1 MLLADHLSSHLQ
13 VRLFNVRRSF
23 SFCFTRAIVPLCHA
37 MLLFGFQLNFAE
49 GEGLG
54 SFGAAIELRSRLQ
67 QMDIELRNKGGKDGG
82 GWEQIEGAY
91 VRLPPGRAWGCVHF
105 MGGAVLG
112 GYPHIV

>member
-1 MLLADHLSSHLQ
+1 MS
-13 VRLFNVRRSF
+13 
-23 SFCFTRAIVPLCHA
+23 
-37 MLLFGFQLNFAE
+37 LFGLQLNFAE

-54 SFGAAIELRSRLQ
+54 SFGAAIELRARLQ
-67 QMDIELRNKGGKDGG
+67 QMDIELRNKGGNDGG